1 MNVRK
6 RSPDKLMAKAE
17 GFCAAA
23 RLLLEAGHIDDAAT
37 RAYYAMF
44 DAARAALLASGAP
57 VDLNNVRTHKGLISA
72 FGEHLVKNGLVSK
85 ELNRFFI
92 DALEVRLEADYDDD
106 HVGFEDVKDI
116 VEQAEIFVS
125 TMRKQF
131 MLNSNDDNNGGTGH

>member
-6 RSPDKLMAKAE
+6 RSPDKLMAKAQ

-57 VDLNNVRTHKGLISA
+57 IMCVHTKDSSA
-72 FGEHLVKNGLVSK
+72 RLVNIL
-85 ELNRFFI
+85 
-92 DALEVRLEADYDDD
+92 
-106 HVGFEDVKDI
+106 
-116 VEQAEIFVS
+116 
-125 TMRKQF
+125 
-131 MLNSNDDNNGGTGH
+131 